1 MSIRYRIDLKQE
13 IVYITADGI
22 LTDDQ
27 LRKFLKKLLRD
38 TDFHPNFNRLAD
50 YRAVESFELTG
61 TDVRRLAGAKGT
73 TKSEG
78 SRRAFVVS
86 SDLAYGMARMFQSLA
101 DDSPVTIEVFKDMT
115 EARKWLGLE

>member
-1 MSIRYRIDLKQE
+1 MPIRYRIDLKQE
-13 IVYITADGI
+13 IVYTTADGV
-22 LTDDQ
+22 LTDAELAENQDN
-27 LRKFLKKLLRD
+27 LRKD
-38 TDFHPNFNRLAD
+38 PDFHPSFNRLAD

-61 TDVRRLAGAKGT
+61 TDVRRLAGAKGI

-86 SDLAYGMARMFQSLA
+86 SDLAYGMARMFQILA
-101 DDSPVTIEVFKDMT
+101 DDTPVTIEVFKDMT